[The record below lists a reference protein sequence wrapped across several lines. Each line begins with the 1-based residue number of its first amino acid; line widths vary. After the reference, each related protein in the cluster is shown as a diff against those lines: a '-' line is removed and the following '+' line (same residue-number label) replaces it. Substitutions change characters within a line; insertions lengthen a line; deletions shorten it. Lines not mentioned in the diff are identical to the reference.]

1 MKKKKIFVPVN
12 RPLIGIEELKNVKKC
27 IESGWISSSG
37 AFIKKFE
44 DNFSKIINR
53 KYAIAVSSGTG
64 ALDISVKALNLKK
77 GDEIIVPNFTII
89 SSVLEIIKQGLKP
102 IFIDANVDDFNI
114 NTNLIEEKITK
125 KTKAIMVVHIYGLP
139 TNMKNIFK
147 ISKKYGLKIIEDC
160 AEQLGQNFEKKKI
173 GSFGD
178 ISTFSFFANKHITT
192 GEGGMIVTNN
202 KKYYENCLKLRNIC
216 FEPKKPRFVHYDLG
230 WNYRM
235 TNLQASIG
243 CAQLLKLNIYIKK
256 KRLIGK
262 FYNKK
267 LKNIKN
273 IKLPKKKDKYANNI
287 YWVYPIILRSN
298 INAKQFS
305 KKLIEAGIETR
316 PFFYPM
322 HMQPIIKK
330 LKLVSKKEKFPVS
343 EKIYHKGLY
352 LPSGI
357 GNTIPELNKVVN
369 AIKLFIK

>member
-1 MKKKKIFVPVN
+1 MK
-12 RPLIGIEELKNVKKC
+12 
-27 IESGWISSSG
+27 
-37 AFIKKFE
+37 
-44 DNFSKIINR
+44 
-53 KYAIAVSSGTG
+53 
-64 ALDISVKALNLKK
+64 
-77 GDEIIVPNFTII
+77 
-89 SSVLEIIKQGLKP
+89 
-102 IFIDANVDDFNI
+102 
-114 NTNLIEEKITK
+114 
-125 KTKAIMVVHIYGLP
+125 
-139 TNMKNIFK
+139 
-147 ISKKYGLKIIEDC
+147 
-160 AEQLGQNFEKKKI
+160 KKKI

-256 KRLIGK
+256 KRFIGK

-287 YWVYPIILRSN
+287 YWVYPIILKSK

-316 PFFYPM
+316 PFFI
-322 HMQPIIKK
+322 QCIC
-330 LKLVSKKEKFPVS
+330 
-343 EKIYHKGLY
+343 
-352 LPSGI
+352 
-357 GNTIPELNKVVN
+357 NQ
-369 AIKLFIK
+369 